1 MQNYQCKTCGAELSW
16 DPNAGCLK
24 CQFCDSEFQVTDF
37 EDATATTEEVAS
49 ENVQEIEYSGVG
61 DLEDGM
67 VVYECNNCSGTVI
80 TQETTM
86 ATVCPYCGEAI
97 SITSKS
103 VGEFRPKLCIPFA
116 QSKKE
121 IMELYKKYV
130 SKSFLTPKA
139 FKEESV
145 VEKIQGLFAPF
156 YLHTLT
162 DKAKIIFTGEKCRS
176 SKRGYDKV
184 TTHDVYD
191 LGIDAEALFEKIPT
205 DASVRLDDQLM
216 NALEPFNY
224 EDIKDYNPAYMAG
237 FLAEQTDDDKASLDV
252 RAEERAKEGMRQS
265 ARQQLSEYSSLMQQM
280 EHHDI
285 VDHQSDYTM
294 LPVWMLNVKH
304 KDKRYTFAINGQTG
318 KVVGKLPM
326 DKLKLALIGAGSF
339 IVPEL
344 ISVILQ
350 FM

>member
-1 MQNYQCKTCGAELSW
+1 
-16 DPNAGCLK
+16 
-24 CQFCDSEFQVTDF
+24 
-37 EDATATTEEVAS
+37 
-49 ENVQEIEYSGVG
+49 
-61 DLEDGM
+61 
-67 VVYECNNCSGTVI
+67 
-80 TQETTM
+80 
-86 ATVCPYCGEAI
+86 
-97 SITSKS
+97 
-103 VGEFRPKLCIPFA
+103 
-116 QSKKE
+116 
-121 IMELYKKYV
+121 
-130 SKSFLTPKA
+130 
-139 FKEESV
+139 
-145 VEKIQGLFAPF
+145 
-156 YLHTLT
+156 
-162 DKAKIIFTGEKCRS
+162 
-176 SKRGYDKV
+176 
-184 TTHDVYD
+184 
-191 LGIDAEALFEKIPT
+191 
-205 DASVRLDDQLM
+205 M

-339 IVPEL
+339 IVPE
-344 ISVILQ
+344 IIAIILQ
-350 FM
+350 FV